1 MTVRANRMRGLR
13 MRAALAV
20 MGAGALLASVSGAR
34 ADGYTPT
41 TNYILRCAGCHSM
54 DGSGHPVG
62 GIPDFRGYIGAFMN
76 DDDGRTYVVRV
87 PGVAGAGLTAAE
99 TAAVL
104 NLVVANW
111 AGGSKP
117 ANFRPFT
124 EAEVA
129 ERRTRPVTDVVV
141 LRRDIAARLVKQG
154 LPMAEYPWP

>member
-1 MTVRANRMRGLR
+1 MMRAVRARSIRVMAGV
-13 MRAALAV
+13 AV
-20 MGAGALLASVSGAR
+20 IGAGALLASASGAR
-34 ADGYTPT
+34 ADGYTPV

-111 AGGSKP
+111 AGDSKP
-117 ANFRPFT
+117 ATFRPFT
-124 EAEVA
+124 EAEVT

-141 LRRDIAARLVKQG
+141 LRREIAARLVKQG